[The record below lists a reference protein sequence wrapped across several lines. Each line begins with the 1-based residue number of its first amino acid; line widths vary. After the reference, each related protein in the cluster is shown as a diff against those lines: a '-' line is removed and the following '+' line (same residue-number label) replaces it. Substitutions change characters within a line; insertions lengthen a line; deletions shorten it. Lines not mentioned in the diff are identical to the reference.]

1 MKTDRLM
8 LSFATVVSLAG
19 WVAWKAISAPL
30 PARAQ
35 QASAQTAQPPQQQSP
50 QTPAATGPAI
60 KSESRLVLVDV
71 VVTDKKGNYVRDLEQ
86 KQFRVWEDNKEQS
99 ISTFSSA
106 AEANSSGPNSSQKR
120 YMVLFFDNSTMDLP
134 DQARARDAAAQ
145 FIDANAGPDRL
156 MAIADFG
163 GSLRIA
169 QNFTA
174 NAERLKQVVG
184 GVKYSAVNPNASAAP
199 TEIASLGGPQIGST
213 AGFPQIGNA
222 EADFGA
228 RTVLLAIRSLAKNLA
243 SVPGRKSLI
252 LFTSGFPLAGEL
264 QYEFTATVDALNK
277 ANVAVYPVDVRGL
290 STGVSLAPKGGMA
303 RVFPERAHSA
313 RIVAARFKTP
323 GSFRS
328 AQPTLRL
335 ASYPASPVLE
345 SQRGGPTGGGGGGG
359 RGGGGG
365 GTGGGGTGGGGT
377 GGGGR
382 GGGGGGTGGGTGGS
396 GGGRGGGTG
405 GGTGGGGGTR
415 GGGGGVNP
423 SSTFNN
429 PMNNPRRIAPQFP
442 ESASTNQ
449 QVLYALASETG
460 GFPILNTNDLLAGL
474 QRIAREQN
482 EYYILGYA
490 PAETP
495 EGSCH
500 ALKVKVDRGG
510 INVRARNSYCNV
522 RPVDVLAGKPME
534 KDLEARVT
542 GTQPGNL
549 NVSLEAPYFY
559 ASPNTARVNLAME
572 VPSDGLKFA
581 KEKGKYHAAVNVLG
595 IAYRPDGSVGARFS
609 DTVKLDMEKDEV
621 KEFTKKPYRYHN
633 EFEVAPGQYNL
644 KVVLTT
650 AGDTFGKYETP
661 LAIDP
666 FDGKQFSLSGV
677 VLSNHMQ
684 RAGEIA
690 TGLGDELLDDRTP
703 LVAHGLQFDPSGTN
717 RFKNTDTV
725 GLYTQIYEPLLL
737 QPNPPEVYMT
747 LRLVDAKSGQEIVS
761 SGEIPA
767 SAFVQNGNMV
777 IPIGMK
783 VPVNSL
789 QPGSYRIEVR
799 ATDTAGNKSAAHS
812 ANFEIQ

>member
-19 WVAWKAISAPL
+19 WVAWETISAPL

-35 QASAQTAQPPQQQSP
+35 QASAQTPQPAQQQSP
-50 QTPAATGPAI
+50 QAPAATGPAI

-86 KQFRVWEDNKEQS
+86 KQFRVWEDNKEQT
-99 ISTFSSA
+99 ISAFSSA
-106 AEANSSGPNSSQKR
+106 AEANSSGPNSAQKR

-184 GVKYSAVNPNASAAP
+184 GVKYSAVNPNASAPP
-199 TEIASLGGPQIGST
+199 TEIASLGGPQIGSA

-303 RVFPERAHSA
+303 RVSPENAHSA
-313 RIVAARFKTP
+313 RIVAARLKTA
-323 GSFRS
+323 GSFPS

-335 ASYPASPVLE
+335 ASYPASPALE
-345 SQRGGPTGGGGGGG
+345 PQRGGPTGGGGGGG

-365 GTGGGGTGGGGT
+365 CGGTVGGGT

-382 GGGGGGTGGGTGGS
+382 GGGGGGTGGGGGGTGGS

-415 GGGGGVNP
+415 GGAGGVNP

-429 PMNNPRRIAPQFP
+429 PMNNPRQIAPQFP

-522 RPVDVLAGKPME
+522 RPADVLAGKPME

-549 NVSLEAPYFY
+549 SVSLEAPYFY

-572 VPSDGLKFA
+572 VPSDALKF
-581 KEKGKYHAAVNVLG
+581 
-595 IAYRPDGSVGARFS
+595 
-609 DTVKLDMEKDEV
+609 EKDEV

-717 RFKNTDTV
+717 RFKNTETV
-725 GLYTQIYEPLLL
+725 GLYAQIYEPLLL
-737 QPNPPEVYMT
+737 QPNPPEVFMT
-747 LRLVDAKSGQEIVS
+747 LRLVDAKSGQEIVN

-767 SAFVQNGNMV
+767 SAFVQSGNMV

-783 VPVNSL
+783 VPVNAL